1 MKDAPDKLRIDSTI
15 SYDRIFGYFRRGLK
29 EIIAC
34 FILFA
39 FVATLAAI
47 FSDKEYLVQ
56 GTIKQT
62 DLTDVMQPPQ
72 GMNGALG
79 LLTAANNA
87 NDRIN
92 SYISILTSPEIAAQL
107 LTHDDY
113 IDILFDGKWVRQANS
128 AIWKHRQS
136 ISWMI
141 RQGICRIFQIECSDV
156 LSAQQISDELADRV
170 TLEPSATITQGVL
183 TSIGNTDTF
192 DVTIR
197 GKNPRALLSMLDFLH
212 NTANRRIQQG
222 QITLA
227 ERVADNLSRRIQH
240 IENAEVRE
248 QVISVLSGQEQKLAV
263 LHAGQI
269 SYAAAWLVSPT
280 ISPWPVRPNI
290 LLFYLLALVG
300 AFAVGPVI
308 LALREHLVPRKGAD
322 SRINAFSQIS
332 SKSTPH

>member
-1 MKDAPDKLRIDSTI
+1 MKDAADKLQIDSTI
-15 SYDRIFGYFRRGLK
+15 SYDRIFGYFRRALK

-47 FSDKEYLVQ
+47 FSNKEYLVQ

-62 DLTDVMQPPQ
+62 DLTDVLQPPQ
-72 GMNGALG
+72 GMSGALG

-128 AIWKHRQS
+128 TIWKHRQS

-141 RQGICRIFQIECSDV
+141 RQGICRIFEIECSDV

-197 GKNPRALLSMLDFLH
+197 GKKPRALLNMLDFLH

-227 ERVADNLSRRIQH
+227 ERVANNLSRRVQH

-248 QVISVLSGQEQKLAV
+248 QVISVLSSQEQKLAV

-269 SYAAAWLVSPT
+269 SYAAAWLVRPT

-308 LALREHLVPRKGAD
+308 LALRGHLIRRHDAG
-322 SRINAFSQIS
+322 SRISAFSQTS